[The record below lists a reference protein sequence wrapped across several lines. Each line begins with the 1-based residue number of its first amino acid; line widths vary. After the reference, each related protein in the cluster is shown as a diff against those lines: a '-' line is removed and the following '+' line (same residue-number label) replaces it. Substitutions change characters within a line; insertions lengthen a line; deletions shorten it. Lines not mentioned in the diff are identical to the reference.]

1 MNIYDER
8 LFKNK
13 NKKIVLYLFEMFDLS
28 LNKLL
33 LIKVQ
38 NKINHSSIRLVKD
51 LSCLLMNS

>member
-51 LSCLLMNS
+51 LSFLLMNS

>member
-13 NKKIVLYLFEMFDLS
+13 NKKIVLYLFEMFHLS

-51 LSCLLMNS
+51 LSRLLMNS